1 MVSEIHVISFGEI
14 VIRALPPGSYMDD
27 KQLMKETGNSSIH
40 WPQIGTP
47 SPARR
52 RWVCRLQCPVVGDLW
67 GFPIVIFDSQDGDPN

>member
-27 KQLMKETGNSSIH
+27 KQLMMKETGNSSVH

-52 RWVCRLQCPVVGDLW
+52 VGGFADCNAQC
-67 GFPIVIFDSQDGDPN
+67 

>member
-1 MVSEIHVISFGEI
+1 MVSEIHVLSFGEI
-14 VIRALPPGSYMDD
+14 VIRALPPGSY
-27 KQLMKETGNSSIH
+27 SVH

-52 RWVCRLQCPVVGDLW
+52 VGGFADCPVLGDLW

>member
-27 KQLMKETGNSSIH
+27 KQLMMKETGNSSVH

-52 RWVCRLQCPVVGDLW
+52 QVGLPIAMPSAR
-67 GFPIVIFDSQDGDPN
+67 GFMEISHCHL